1 MVNVSKYTKHGYYGY
16 TFMQLLSP
24 SQSWWSHDNPR
35 NPWPSFIL
43 LDPRVV
49 HPQGTQDSPILC
61 WSKVTGT
68 NMAFCPVCPRI
79 SPLPCFWIFTFWPTC
94 FGCKT
99 TIQPTKPFQEK
110 PIESVL
116 RFFSNFFDS
125 VVFESKIWNHRLL
138 RKIKHEHVY
147 LAGVWTNPFEKYAQ
161 VKLDHETPNIRGE
174 NSKTY
179 LSCHHLDMY
188 IYTYFWQRGTTDG
201 FLVWTCLDHEPS
213 ALVHWSP
220 KTRGSEQ
227 RQSLLA
233 SVTWR
238 FSVWDADGQAVTDM
252 FFSSES
258 KLWRRHF

>member
-116 RFFSNFFDS
+116 RFFSNFFNS
-125 VVFESKIWNHRLL
+125 VVFEEIWNHRLL

-188 IYTYFWQRGTTDG
+188 IYLFLATRNDW
-201 FLVWTCLDHEPS
+201 LVWFGHVWTMNLPP
-213 ALVHWSP
+213 WSRTITQNP
-220 KTRGSEQ
+220 RLRTKATAPGI
-227 RQSLLA
+227 A
-233 SVTWR
+233 TW
-238 FSVWDADGQAVTDM
+238 Q

-258 KLWRRHF
+258 KLWRLHFLIGIFLRQMKR